1 MAKGYVV
8 EKNGKY
14 ATAAGGLGTKAH
26 VYKTKAEAQA
36 AIDGNNKLKGA
47 SVGPADGLPDTNV
60 AAAPGATGK
69 PARSGGGPKK
79 KAAAGQ

>member
-1 MAKGYVV
+1 MAKGYVI

-26 VYKTKAEAQA
+26 VYKTKAEAQS

-69 PARSGGGPKK
+69 STKK
-79 KAAAGQ
+79 AATGKAAAGK